1 MKKQAGFTL
10 IELIVVIVILGILA
24 ATALPRFAGMDNE
37 ARTAAAAGFAG
48 AMSSA
53 SSINFGVR
61 TASNGVRGTP
71 ITGAAA
77 TPANICS
84 FANAPGAVLW
94 TNAVGSL
101 LQTPIDQAQYAL
113 APLAGSANTCAGTG
127 FVDCTVTP
135 IGGGTPAN
143 AVITCTAN

>member
-24 ATALPRFAGMDNE
+24 ATALPRFVGMDNE

-61 TASNGVRGTP
+61 TASNNVRGVA
-71 ITGAAA
+71 INGAAA

-84 FANAPGAVLW
+84 FANAPGSVLW
-94 TNAVGSL
+94 GAGGL
-101 LQTPIDQAQYAL
+101 LQVPIDQAAYAL
-113 APLAGSANTCAGTG
+113 APLAGGANTCGGTG
-127 FVDCTVTP
+127 FVECTVTP
-135 IGGGTPAN
+135 TAGGNPAT
-143 AVITCTAN
+143 ASITCTNG